1 MKLTVRIN
9 DLIDQHGDTFT
20 ICKGCSI
27 CREIQSLNKQLV
39 KSDVPKAFRKL
50 LEKGEDMTKSDI
62 AVLIEGGVAKRD
74 IRKALGYSE
83 AKFSDLIKAFGFSRG
98 YEMEGEELDLTAEQY
113 LKMKEQGLKDEQIAD
128 RLGVKA
134 HYLRNWKYKNGIKAG
149 RAPKQPIIDEVKPI
163 EGKTT
168 QEDKQAELRELINE
182 LSDSLNKERETNKAL
197 ENQIQSLTEERDH
210 YRGRM
215 VVGTVE
221 ENLKKTIERYAE
233 ENKAL
238 RELVKLWI

>member
-20 ICKGCSI
+20 MCKGCSI
-27 CREIQSLNKQLV
+27 CKEINSLRKEMDNG
-39 KSDVPKAFRKL
+39 DIPKAFRKIL
-50 LEKGEDMTKSDI
+50 KKGKDMTKSDI
-62 AVLIEGGVAKRD
+62 AALIEGGVSKKQ
-74 IRKALGYSE
+74 IRKALGFNSVQ
-83 AKFSDLIKAFGFSRG
+83 FSDLIKAFGFSRG
-98 YEMEGEELDLTAEQY
+98 YEKEEEELDLTAEQY
-113 LKMKEQGLKDEQIAD
+113 LKMKEQGLKDDQIAD

-149 RAPKQPIIDEVKPI
+149 RAPKQPVTEEVKPI
-163 EGKTT
+163 ESITT
-168 QEDKQAELRELINE
+168 QTDKQAEYRQLINE
-182 LSDSLNKERETNKAL
+182 LSDSLNKERESVKEL

-215 VVGTVE
+215 MAGTVE
-221 ENLKKTIERYAE
+221 ENLKKTIERYEE

-238 RELVKLWI
+238 RALVRIWI